1 VLIAVAFLTLASEL
15 RPFVLPNFGVR
26 SLLFGESRSRFTP
39 VATSDVDLRSRIL
52 FIAAAMIDE
61 LGEAGLRLARVASE
75 AGVTTGAI
83 AHHFGSRDDLI
94 VAAQL
99 HRLSG
104 SGFAD
109 IGVIRAALES
119 CRDVNDFRRLLSEL
133 TASVVSRARAG
144 IRMKRVTAVAASHH
158 RGRLEGEIG
167 AVIGDLT
174 SKFSAVIAQAQARD
188 FVRAELQ
195 ADAVAT
201 MVQAY
206 AFGLVL
212 ADLDPNRPSEGD
224 LAEVVSC
231 FLDGILEAD

>member
-1 VLIAVAFLTLASEL
+1 M
-15 RPFVLPNFGVR
+15 
-26 SLLFGESRSRFTP
+26 
-39 VATSDVDLRSRIL
+39 ATSDVDLRSRIL
-52 FIAAAMIDE
+52 FVAAAMIDE

-83 AHHFGSRDDLI
+83 AHYFGSRDDLI

-99 HRLSG
+99 HRFGG
-104 SGFAD
+104 SGIAD
-109 IGVIRAALES
+109 ISVIRAALES
-119 CRDVNDFRRLLSEL
+119 CREVNDFRRLLSEL

-144 IRMKRVTAVAASHH
+144 LRMKRLTAVAASHQ

-167 AVIGDLT
+167 EAIGDLT
-174 SKFSAVIAQAQARD
+174 SKFSAVIAQAQARG
-188 FVRAELQ
+188 FVRTDLQ

-212 ADLDPNRPSEGD
+212 ADLDPHRPSEGA
-224 LAEVVSC
+224 LAEVIHR
-231 FLDGILEAD
+231 FLDGVLEAD